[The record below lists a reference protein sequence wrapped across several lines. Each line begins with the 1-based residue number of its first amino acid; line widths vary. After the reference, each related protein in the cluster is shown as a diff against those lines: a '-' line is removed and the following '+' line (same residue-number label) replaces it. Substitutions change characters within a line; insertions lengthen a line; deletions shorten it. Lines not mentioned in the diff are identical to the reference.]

1 MEKGINQWKETI
13 NGCGTAPGKL
23 VCDLSFTDHELGA
36 GKHRELLTI
45 LPPTWEL
52 IIIWGNDRYCS
63 IVGKRS
69 TSL

>member
-1 MEKGINQWKETI
+1 MNKREKVREGKI

-52 IIIWGNDRYCS
+52 III
-63 IVGKRS
+63 
-69 TSL
+69 